1 MASLFKGYNRDIK
14 YLLPPSVTDW
24 LQAGHLAYF
33 VSDIVDKLDL
43 SEIKNTYKEQ
53 RKNEESNL
61 YEI

>member
-43 SEIKNTYKEQ
+43 SEIKNMGMQLTGPPTIY
-53 RKNEESNL
+53 SIF
-61 YEI
+61 Y